1 MQLALYKIWIF
12 MRSLFR
18 PRIHSFGERI
28 THQYRV
34 SLFDLDEYFHMN
46 NARYLTYMELGRF
59 DLVIRSG
66 FFRYALKNKI
76 MAPVVNTT
84 IIYRRSLQPFQKFSV
99 SNQLVYWD
107 ETSMYVESV
116 VMSRGKLYTLAIK
129 EIRVVQN
136 GNAVPLNRIIQG
148 MGIDLPE
155 LHYPEILIQD
165 KKKLVKDLLQ
175 YAETKYSNGNNP

>member
-46 NARYLTYMELGRF
+46 NARYLNYMELGRF

-66 FFRYALKNKI
+66 FFRYAFKHKI

-84 IIYRRSLQPFQKFSV
+84 IVYRRSLQLFQKFTV
-99 SNQLVYWD
+99 SYQLVYWD
-107 ETSMYVESV
+107 EHKLFVESV
-116 VMSRGKLYTLAIK
+116 ITRKGKLYCVALK
-129 EIRVVQN
+129 ELRMVQK
-136 GNAVPLNRIIQG
+136 GKATPLDTVMQG
-148 MGIDLPE
+148 MGISLPE
-155 LHYPEILIQD
+155 LPFSSELIQD
-165 KKKLVKDLLQ
+165 KQALIKQLLRH
-175 YAETKYSNGNNP
+175 AEQKFEGKND